1 MTKLEELKAAREAA
15 YDVRAVAVA
24 AIVAAYADR
33 DADDI
38 WDAAARKAVAALD
51 AAWGAADAAYADYRE
66 ELKKSKENNT

>member
-51 AAWGAADAAYADYRE
+51 AAWGAAEDVYYDELDKIKE
-66 ELKKSKENNT
+66 ENSDDH

>member
-51 AAWGAADAAYADYRE
+51 AAWGAAEDVYYDELDKIKE
-66 ELKKSKENNT
+66 ENSDD

>member
-1 MTKLEELKAAREAA
+1 MTKLEELRSAYEAAA

-24 AIVAAYADR
+24 AIDAAYADR

-51 AAWGAADAAYADYRE
+51 AAYAAYYDEIQQE
-66 ELKKSKENNT
+66 EQND